1 MIYIYEKKE
10 VLNYYNDI
18 KELIIRNDKDFPVSM
33 LERVNLESYLNK
45 IFKHGEAV
53 IAVDNYKVVG
63 CSLFYSNNLET
74 KKGYITLLCV
84 DSTCR
89 KKGLHLTC

>member
-33 LERVNLESYLNK
+33 LERV
-45 IFKHGEAV
+45 I
-53 IAVDNYKVVG
+53 
-63 CSLFYSNNLET
+63 
-74 KKGYITLLCV
+74 
-84 DSTCR
+84 
-89 KKGLHLTC
+89 

>member
-45 IFKHGEAV
+45 I
-53 IAVDNYKVVG
+53 
-63 CSLFYSNNLET
+63 L
-74 KKGYITLLCV
+74 
-84 DSTCR
+84 
-89 KKGLHLTC
+89 